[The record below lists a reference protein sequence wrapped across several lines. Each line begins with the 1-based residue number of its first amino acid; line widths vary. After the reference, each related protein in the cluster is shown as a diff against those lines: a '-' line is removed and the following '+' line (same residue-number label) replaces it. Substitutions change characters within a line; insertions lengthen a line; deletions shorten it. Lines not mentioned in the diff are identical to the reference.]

1 MRYLLRVCIH
11 LRTYVHGYVF
21 KWCNS
26 VKHNVM
32 CGCTRIR
39 TSVCSCF
46 YRCIT
51 RAQRFNFL
59 EVPVMKPV
67 FALRGASFLAHFC
80 AYAGRSREL
89 DGSLI
94 ELGGHKQK
102 YVRTYMQR
110 RHYVRTRMC
119 TYTCTYCRVSALPQH
134 GVCSSD

>member
-1 MRYLLRVCIH
+1 
-11 LRTYVHGYVF
+11 
-21 KWCNS
+21 
-26 VKHNVM
+26 
-32 CGCTRIR
+32 
-39 TSVCSCF
+39 
-46 YRCIT
+46 
-51 RAQRFNFL
+51 
-59 EVPVMKPV
+59 MKPV

-134 GVCSSD
+134 DVCSSD